1 MKLSIITTA
10 LILTASSAISQHTHR
25 PDKVTETGQ
34 SQFAAIAEI
43 VAVLR
48 DDPQTDWKSVNFAA
62 LRDHLVDM
70 DTVTTQARVERTT
83 KELTVTFD
91 VTGSKLVA
99 PSIQRMVL
107 AHSPMLQ
114 NAAGWSVVSEKQP
127 DGAIMEITVKS
138 QDDLHEVSGLGFF
151 GVMTIG
157 AHHQQHHLMIAS
169 GKSPH

>member
-1 MKLSIITTA
+1 MRLSIITTA
-10 LILTASSAISQHTHR
+10 LILVASSSMSQHAHR

-48 DDPQTDWKSVNFAA
+48 DDPATDWKNVDIAA
-62 LRDHLVDM
+62 LRDHLIDM
-70 DTVTTQARVERTT
+70 DTVTTQASVARTT
-83 KELTVTFD
+83 KRLAITFD
-91 VTGSKLVA
+91 VTGNELVA
-99 PSIQRMVL
+99 PAIQRMVL

-114 NAAGWSVVSEKQP
+114 SAAGWSVVSEKQP

-138 QDDLHEVSGLGFF
+138 QDDLHEASGLGFF

-157 AHHQQHHLMIAS
+157 AHHQQHHLMIAK
-169 GKSPH
+169 GNSPH